1 MAELQPNA
9 GWLAGAISAIK
20 GLSWTN
26 LLVIFALLLMLIPAY
41 VVYRALNDE
50 ALLDRFL
57 SSYREVPS
65 TTGCTVRVV
74 AERGGPER
82 WSISTAYAA
91 QGADRWT
98 VGVILDSEPKEEQIE
113 SYCAALNLIVD
124 RLHQ

>member
-50 ALLDRFL
+50 QLLDRFL

-65 TTGCTVRVV
+65 KSGCIVRVV

-82 WSISTAYAA
+82 WSVSTAYAA
-91 QGADRWT
+91 SGADRWT
-98 VGVILDSEPKEEQIE
+98 VGVILDHEPKEEQIA